1 MKLSFNWFV
10 GTEEVL
16 AHGMMLNVRSIK
28 ISARF

>member
-16 AHGMMLNVRSIK
+16 AHGMMLNIRSK
-28 ISARF
+28 KMYARF